1 MKWDVQMFVGGQ
13 VFTEQVR
20 AVSMQDARQTA
31 LARNPTATV
40 VSVTASFKCPD
51 YRVSLTLLTEIAIGF
66 IILLF
71 AKCHD

>member
-20 AVSMQDARQTA
+20 AVSMTDARQTG

-40 VSVTASFKCPD
+40 VSVTATFK
-51 YRVSLTLLTEIAIGF
+51 
-66 IILLF
+66 
-71 AKCHD
+71 

>member
-31 LARNPTATV
+31 LARNPKATV
-40 VSVTASFKCPD
+40 VSVN
-51 YRVSLTLLTEIAIGF
+51 
-66 IILLF
+66 
-71 AKCHD
+71 AKF